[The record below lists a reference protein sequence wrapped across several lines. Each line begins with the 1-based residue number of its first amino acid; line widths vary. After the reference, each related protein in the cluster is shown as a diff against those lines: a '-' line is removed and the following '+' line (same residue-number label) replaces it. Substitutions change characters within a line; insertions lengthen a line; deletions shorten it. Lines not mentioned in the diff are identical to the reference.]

1 VLIIPNKN
9 RKRNLKSEICIIKNK
24 SGWHNKNSAVYSK
37 CEVVRTLSYAHK
49 VKIIISIME
58 ESEHVRI

>member
-1 VLIIPNKN
+1 MLIIPNKN
-9 RKRNLKSEICIIKNK
+9 RKRNLKNEICITKNK
-24 SGWHNKNSAVYSK
+24 SGLHNKNSVVYSK